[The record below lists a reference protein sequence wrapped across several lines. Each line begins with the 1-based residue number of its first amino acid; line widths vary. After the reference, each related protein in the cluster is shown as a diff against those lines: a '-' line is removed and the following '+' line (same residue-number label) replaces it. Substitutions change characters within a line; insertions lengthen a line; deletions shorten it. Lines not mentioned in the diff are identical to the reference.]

1 MCATLQRLLWAIFTG
16 INESLIYILIQFSYE
31 FYKQLTDNSS
41 GLTFEV
47 QQWIEGK
54 LVFVLFCF
62 FLTIL

>member
-1 MCATLQRLLWAIFTG
+1 MCATLQRLLWAILTG

-62 FLTIL
+62 F

>member
-1 MCATLQRLLWAIFTG
+1 MCATLQRLLWAILTG
-16 INESLIYILIQFSYE
+16 INESLIYILIQFGYE

-54 LVFVLFCF
+54 LVFVLFYF
-62 FLTIL
+62 F

>member
-1 MCATLQRLLWAIFTG
+1 MCATLQRLLWPILTG
-16 INESLIYILIQFSYE
+16 IDESLIYILIQFSYE

-62 FLTIL
+62 F